1 MQNQFGYSPNT
12 LGNTKKSGNLKDS
25 AHSNFTQ
32 NANKDKNPKITFL
45 EKQNNN
51 NNENKNLL
59 NEEDKGNLIFLS
71 FILFKKKYL
80 TKLFQKKEEN

>member
-1 MQNQFGYSPNT
+1 LQKQFGYSPNT

-32 NANKDKNPKITFL
+32 NANKDKNPKISFL
-45 EKQNNN
+45 EKQNNNN

-59 NEEDKGNLIFLS
+59 NDEDKGNLIF
-71 FILFKKKYL
+71 FIFY
-80 TKLFQKKEEN
+80 FYFI